1 MNPPGRSGDSFHFPL
16 GDFQLNVEFTDND
29 SVTSGPDMIRIEDWP
44 RDAEQPTHFEFGSLA
59 KYPLGRLEFLPQFVQ
74 S

>member
-16 GDFQLNVEFTDND
+16 GDLQLNVEFTDND
-29 SVTSGPDMIRIEDWP
+29 SFTSGPDMIRIEDGPW
-44 RDAEQPTHFEFGSLA
+44 DAEQPTHFEFGSLA
-59 KYPLGRLEFLPQFVQ
+59 KDPLGRLEFLPELVQ